1 MNSADDLQETIALT
15 FWETKEDMDT
25 YHKLNNKWFNIITE
39 RIKPLFERLP
49 ERSDYTIFNFKTSFS
64 SKLL

>member
-1 MNSADDLQETIALT
+1 MMNNAFDSQETIALT

-39 RIKPLFERLP
+39 RIKPLFEHLT
-49 ERSDYTIFNFKTSFS
+49 ERGDYTIFNFKTSFS
-64 SKLL
+64 S